1 MSPVLVG
8 RFFTTSTTWE
18 AYSKQNKDLIQ
29 SLSKSLWCWRK
40 LESPLDCKEIKPVN
54 PKGNQS
60 WIFIGRADAEA
71 PILWPPDVKSWLIKK
86 DPGAGKDWRRRGRG
100 RQRTRWLDVITN
112 SMDMSWNKL
121 REMVKDRETCCTAVN
136 RITKSRTRLSQWT
149 NKTNQISSDIF
160 RDIEKTNLK
169 FIWNQEQTPR
179 RQSKSW
185 ERTKMEALHFLI
197 LSYSNQNSIV
207 RA

>member
-18 AYSKQNKDLIQ
+18 AYSKQYKDLIQ
-29 SLSKSLWCWRK
+29 SLSKSLRCWRK
-40 LESPLDCKEIKPVN
+40 LKSPLDCKEIKPIN

-60 WIFIGRADAEA
+60 WIFISRTDDAA
-71 PILWPPDVKSWLIKK
+71 PILWPPDVKSWLIRK
-86 DPGAGKDWRRRGRG
+86 DPSAGKDWSRRRRG

-112 SMDMSWNKL
+112 SMDVSWSKL
-121 REMVKDRETCCTAVN
+121 WEMVKNREAWCAAVN
-136 RITKSRTRLSQWT
+136 GVIKSSTRPSEWT
-149 NKTNQISSDIF
+149 NKRNQISIDIF
-160 RDIEKTNLK
+160 TDIEKTILK

-179 RQSKSW
+179 IQSKSW

-197 LSYSNQNSIV
+197 LSYVTKLQ
-207 RA
+207 